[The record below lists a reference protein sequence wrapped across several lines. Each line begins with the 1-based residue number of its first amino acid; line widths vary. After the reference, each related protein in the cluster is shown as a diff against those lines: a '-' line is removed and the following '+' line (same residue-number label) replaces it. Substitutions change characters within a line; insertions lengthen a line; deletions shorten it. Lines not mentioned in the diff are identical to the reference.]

1 MGGEANLAVNH
12 RNVPDFLA
20 YEFSDPELLQLA
32 LTHRSAAKANNERLE
47 FLGDAVLGQVIAEC
61 LYRQF
66 ADADEGQLTR
76 CRALLVRKETL
87 ARVARELSLGEHI
100 VLGEGELKSGGWR
113 RDSIL
118 ANTLEA
124 VIGAIYLDGGHAAC
138 TEEIFRWFGPALARV
153 DPRRSEKDAKTRL
166 QEHLQSRG
174 RALPRYNAVSTT
186 GPAHDQRFTIECHV
200 ESEASP
206 ATATGRSRRAGEQ
219 LAAQLMLERL
229 EKQSSHA

>member
-1 MGGEANLAVNH
+1 M
-12 RNVPDFLA
+12 PDFLA
-20 YEFSDPELLQLA
+20 YEFSDPALLQLA

-47 FLGDAVLGQVIAEC
+47 FLGDAILGQVIAER

-66 ADADEGQLTR
+66 EDADEGQLTR
-76 CRALLVRKETL
+76 TRALLVRKESL
-87 ARVARELSLGEHI
+87 ARIARELSLGEHI

-138 TEEIFRWFGPALARV
+138 TEEIFRWFAAALASV
-153 DPRRSEKDAKTRL
+153 DPQRSVKDPKTRL

-174 RALPRYNAVSTT
+174 LALPQYNAVSTT

-200 ESEASP
+200 ESESSP
-206 ATATGRSRRAGEQ
+206 AIATGRSRRTGEQ

-229 EKQSSHA
+229 EQETSHV

>member
-1 MGGEANLAVNH
+1 M
-12 RNVPDFLA
+12 NVPDFLA
-20 YEFSDPELLQLA
+20 YEFSDPALLQLA

-47 FLGDAVLGQVIAEC
+47 FLGDAVLGQVIAER
-61 LYRQF
+61 LFRQF
-66 ADADEGQLTR
+66 EDADEGQLTR
-76 CRALLVRKETL
+76 SRALLVRKETL
-87 ARVARELSLGEHI
+87 ARIARELSLGEHI

-138 TEEIFRWFGPALARV
+138 TEEIYRWFGATLASV
-153 DPRRSEKDAKTRL
+153 DPQRSGKDAKTRL

-174 RALPRYNAVSTT
+174 QALPRYSAVSMT
-186 GPAHDQRFTIECHV
+186 GPAHDQRFTIECRV
-200 ESEASP
+200 DSEASP

-229 EKQSSHA
+229 EKESSHA